1 MYNDPNQPQQP
12 PYGQPPSGQPQWGP
26 PPQQSPYEQPQTQWG
41 PSPQPPYGQPQPQWG
56 PPPQQYGQPPYG
68 APQYGVPPVQPP
80 KRSLRWLWITL
91 GIVGGIIL
99 LSCIG
104 CGILFATSFN
114 LIKTAVQPTVVAT
127 EYFQALKQQNYTQA
141 YSYLDPNITAQ
152 GGTLTQ
158 DLFVK
163 GAQSAD
169 ALKGPISSY
178 TPSSPNINNNTAN
191 ITMTVTRNNSSYSV
205 QLTLKQEGNAW
216 KINSIVGPLGLY

>member
-26 PPQQSPYEQPQTQWG
+26 PPQQPPYEQPQTQWG
-41 PSPQPPYGQPQPQWG
+41 PPPQQPPYGQPQWS
-56 PPPQQYGQPPYG
+56 PPPEQYGQPPYG
-68 APQYGVPPVQPP
+68 APQYGVPPAQPP

-104 CGILFATSFN
+104 CGILFATGFS
-114 LIKTAVQPTVVAT
+114 LIKNTVQPAVIAT
-127 EYFQALKQQNYTQA
+127 QYYQALQQHDYTKA

-152 GGTLTQ
+152 GGALTQ
-158 DLFVK
+158 NLFTQ
-163 GAQSAD
+163 GAQAAE

-178 TPSSPNINNNTAN
+178 TPSSTNVNNNTAN

-205 QLTLKQEGNAW
+205 QLTLKQEGNDW
-216 KINSIVGPLGLY
+216 KITRIVGPLGLY